1 MDSKGLA
8 KKSVYELLNEQILPP
23 LFPTNKSQE
32 LAKKIIECLNE
43 EGYFEYDEEFLK
55 EYSLEEIERVRA
67 RFKFLDPVGVGAKDY
82 KEAFLFALENMELDE
97 DIDEFC
103 RMLIMDFEN
112 IQNYTKEPLYKEA
125 LAVLKC
131 FSTPPFLEYFE
142 DSRIIVPDIF
152 VYKEN
157 GEIKVKIN
165 DDYYPEISIQ
175 TDGLEHDF

>member
-1 MDSKGLA
+1 KGLA

-82 KEAFLFALENMELDE
+82 KEAFLFALE
-97 DIDEFC
+97 
-103 RMLIMDFEN
+103 
-112 IQNYTKEPLYKEA
+112 
-125 LAVLKC
+125 
-131 FSTPPFLEYFE
+131 
-142 DSRIIVPDIF
+142 
-152 VYKEN
+152 
-157 GEIKVKIN
+157 
-165 DDYYPEISIQ
+165 
-175 TDGLEHDF
+175 

>member
-1 MDSKGLA
+1 MWIVKDLP
-8 KKSVYELLNEQILPP
+8 KSVYELLNEQILPP
-23 LFPTNKSQE
+23 LFPTSKSQE
-32 LAKKIIECLNE
+32 LAKIIECLNE
-43 EGYFEYDEEFLK
+43 EGYFEHDEEFLK

-125 LAVLKC
+125 LAVLKR
-131 FSTPPFLEYFE
+131 FSTPPFWNIL
-142 DSRIIVPDIF
+142 
-152 VYKEN
+152 
-157 GEIKVKIN
+157 KI
-165 DDYYPEISIQ
+165 
-175 TDGLEHDF
+175 LV

>member
-1 MDSKGLA
+1 
-8 KKSVYELLNEQILPP
+8 
-23 LFPTNKSQE
+23 

-125 LAVLKC
+125 LAVLKR

-157 GEIKVKIN
+157 GEI
-165 DDYYPEISIQ
+165 
-175 TDGLEHDF
+175 